1 MNITDDE
8 AVLKLPPRQSRPS
21 SIVLGNGPSS
31 VIIDIRRKTAPQM
44 FPSHKELTEN
54 GNNESK

>member
-8 AVLKLPPRQSRPS
+8 AAPRLPLRLSRPS
-21 SIVLGNGPSS
+21 SIVVMNGPSS
-31 VIIDIRRKTAPQM
+31 VIIDVRRKTAPQV
-44 FPSHKELTEN
+44 FSSFNVQTAN